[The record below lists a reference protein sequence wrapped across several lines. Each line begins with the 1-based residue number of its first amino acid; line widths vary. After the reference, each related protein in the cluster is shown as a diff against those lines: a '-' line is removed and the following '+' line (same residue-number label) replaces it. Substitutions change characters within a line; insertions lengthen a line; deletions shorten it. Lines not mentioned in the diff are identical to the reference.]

1 MCILSVCGKHT
12 CAMDI
17 QHTYDTYIHIHN
29 YEKNST
35 IQLTSVGLAHACPIY
50 LATISPLRSSIWYR
64 LTLSQCIYKLINM
77 MHSTNCLG
85 YVFREIG
92 TVQFLMFTYQ
102 KELVQV
108 HTCMVMRAL
117 EQFCYNS
124 QRKVQCSRLTGSQTQ
139 HTQPVVHVHGKLN
152 SLTNIKL

>member
-1 MCILSVCGKHT
+1 MCILSVCGELT

-17 QHTYDTYIHIHN
+17 QHTYDTYIHIHI

-50 LATISPLRSSIWYR
+50 LISYNR
-64 LTLSQCIYKLINM
+64 LTLSQCIYKLINI
-77 MHSTNCLG
+77 MHSTNCLVC
-85 YVFREIG
+85 VFREIG

-117 EQFCYNS
+117 EQFCYS
-124 QRKVQCSRLTGSQTQ
+124 SRCKVQCSRLTGSQAQ

-152 SLTNIKL
+152 SLTNIKH